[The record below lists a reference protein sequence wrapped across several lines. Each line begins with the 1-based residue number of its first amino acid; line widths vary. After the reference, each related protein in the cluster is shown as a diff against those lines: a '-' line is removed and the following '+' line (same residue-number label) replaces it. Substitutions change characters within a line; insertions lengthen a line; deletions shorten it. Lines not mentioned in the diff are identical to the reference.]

1 VHCFLYRFLLCIYSV
16 CNYFS
21 AALSCNLLLSV
32 VRHFNI
38 IIVVTVLT
46 FLSFFSGKCDYSP
59 VLVCFDTSDQLL
71 PR

>member
-1 VHCFLYRFLLCIYSV
+1 LYFV

-21 AALSCNLLLSV
+21 AALTCNWLLSV

-46 FLSFFSGKCDYSP
+46 FLAFFSGKCDYYP
-59 VLVCFDTSDQLL
+59 MLGFFDTSDQLL